1 MARGVKEYIQIA
13 LKGCAMGA
21 ADVVPGVSGGT
32 IAFISGIYE
41 ELIGSIKSV
50 DLEAIKLLLR
60 FQFKEL
66 WQKVNGNFLSAVL
79 CGIVLS
85 VLSLAKVMTYLL
97 ENHPIMIWSFFFGLI
112 IASSMLIFKEI
123 KNFNLLSAASIVVG
137 AVVAYFITV
146 LSPAQTP
153 NDWWFIVLCGAIAI
167 CAMILPGVSGSF
179 ILLLMGKYLYIL
191 NALSNF
197 EIVTI
202 LLFIAGAAV
211 GIISFSHILS
221 WLLKHFH
228 TATVSLLTGFMIGS
242 LNKVWPWKEVLE
254 TTLNSHGETIP
265 LVQRNISPMQF
276 ESINGESSMLIM
288 AVVMAIVGFAT
299 IYIIEKLG
307 HSAQKAK

>member
-123 KNFNLLSAASIVVG
+123 KNFNLVSAASITVG
-137 AVVAYFITV
+137 VVVAYFITV

-153 NDWWFIVLCGAIAI
+153 NDWWFILLCGAIAI

-197 EIVTI
+197 EIATI
-202 LLFIAGAAV
+202 LLFIAGAAI
-211 GIISFSHILS
+211 GIVSFSHILS
-221 WLLKHFH
+221 WLLKNFH

-265 LVQRNISPMQF
+265 LVQHNITPMQY
-276 ESINGESSMLIM
+276 ESISGEPSMLIM
-288 AVVMAIVGFAT
+288 AVVMAIVGFLT
-299 IYIIEKLG
+299 IYVIEKIG
-307 HSAQKAK
+307 HNTQENA